1 LIKTVNKEELQQRT
15 KRFAIEIVGF
25 VATFPRKKESDI
37 IGHQLIR
44 SGTSIG
50 ANYRSACRAQSRAH
64 FISKMSI
71 VLEESDESQYWLE
84 LADVFKWGNSEKRKN
99 LLNEAKELTA
109 IFTSSIKTAKSKQ

>member
-1 LIKTVNKEELQQRT
+1 MNREELKQRT
-15 KRFAIEIVGF
+15 KKFAVEIINF
-25 VATFPRKKESDI
+25 VTTFPGKKEASI
-37 IGHQLIR
+37 IGHQLVR

-71 VLEESDESQYWLE
+71 VVEEADESQYWIE
-84 LADVFKWGNSEKRKN
+84 LADSFKWGNVKKRRN

-109 IFTSSIKTAKSKQ
+109 IFTASIKTAKSRK

>member
-1 LIKTVNKEELQQRT
+1 MNKEELKQRT
-15 KRFAIEIVGF
+15 KQFAVEIIRF
-25 VATFPRKKESDI
+25 VATFPRKKESNI

-71 VLEESDESQYWLE
+71 VLEEADESQYWIE
-84 LADVFKWGNSEKRKN
+84 LADFFKWGNSDQRKH
-99 LLNEAKELTA
+99 LLNEARELTA
-109 IFTSSIKTAKSKQ
+109 IFTTSIKTAKSKQ